1 LINVQSAG
9 PQPTWHY
16 AMYGMRVRSAFPL
29 SGWPPIEKIGDLDV
43 DISRAELSGPAVIG
57 GPYSVRTLAEGGDLR
72 IGVGGVGRY
81 WATGGAHIRV
91 DPDPAARSED
101 VELYLTGA
109 LMGAILHQRGVFP
122 LHASCVALGG
132 DAIAFAGDSGAGKS
146 TLLAALGEAGATFV
160 TDDTTV
166 VAPEN
171 GNGLAVWPGPLRM
184 KLDPRGLAALARE
197 ANDLKPA
204 GGTRGK
210 YQVPVRPTGDGNR
223 PVPLRRIYLL
233 AEGEGPPRVEPLE
246 GLEAISAVV
255 DATYFLGFA
264 TLLGLSSQIFR
275 GAASVARHAKVA
287 KLIRPRGLEFLPAT
301 IQLIQSEARRS

>member
-1 LINVQSAG
+1 
-9 PQPTWHY
+9 
-16 AMYGMRVRSAFPL
+16 MYGMRVRSAFPL
-29 SGWPPIEKIGDLDV
+29 SGWPPVEIGEFDV
-43 DISRAELSGPAVIG
+43 DISRADLAGPTVVG

-72 IGVGGVGRY
+72 LGVGGVGRY
-81 WATGGAHIRV
+81 WATGGVHILV

-109 LMGAILHQRGVFP
+109 LMGTILHQRGVFP

-132 DAIAFAGDSGAGKS
+132 AAIAFAGDSGAGKS

-166 VAPEN
+166 VAPDT
-171 GNGLAVWPGPLRM
+171 GSGVAVWPGPLRM
-184 KLDPRGLAALARE
+184 KLDSRGLAALARE
-197 ANDLKPA
+197 VSDLKPA

-210 YQVPVRPTGDGNR
+210 YQVPVGLTGTWDR

-233 AEGEGPPRVEPLE
+233 TEGEGPPRVEPLE

-264 TLLGLSSQIFR
+264 ALLGLSPQIFR
-275 GAASVARHAKVA
+275 AAASVAGHVKVA

-301 IQLIQSEARRS
+301 IQLIESEARRS